1 MANIA
6 VLMGGWSSER
16 DVSLISGAGVVKALQ
31 ELGHQVTAIDVQRDL
46 NGLLRAIHAS
56 ICDVI
61 FNALHGCGGE
71 DGTIQGVLDFIGLPY
86 THSGVTASAVAMEK
100 EVTRALARVNKVPV
114 AEGRLASKSEILAQ
128 NVFFPPFV
136 IKPINEGSSIGVRV
150 VRTEDDLRTM
160 TEDSW
165 IYGENVLIERYI
177 PGRELTVSVLNRRAL
192 CVTELRPHEG
202 FYDYTA
208 KYTAGKTDHLV
219 PAPIPEDIEKALLA
233 YALLMHQVVG
243 CKGVSRSDFRWDDTQ
258 PGTSGIYFLEIN
270 NQPGMTPFSLVP
282 EQAAYCGLSYAQVCQ
297 ILIDEALK
305 DRLFS
310 PSCAKENVA

>member
-1 MANIA
+1 MTNIA

-16 DVSLISGAGVVKALQ
+16 EISLISGAGVVKALQ
-31 ELGHQVTAIDVQRDL
+31 ELGHHVTAIDVQRDL
-46 NGLLRAIHAS
+46 DGLLRAIHAS
-56 ICDVI
+56 NCDVI
-61 FNALHGCGGE
+61 FNALHGRGGE

-100 EVTRALARVNKVPV
+100 EITRALACAYKVPV
-114 AEGRLASKSEILAQ
+114 AEGRLASKDEVLAQ
-128 NVFFPPFV
+128 NVFSLPFV
-136 IKPINEGSSIGVRV
+136 IKPINEGSSVGVRIV
-150 VRTEDDLRTM
+150 KTDEDLQTI

-165 IYGENVLIERYI
+165 IYGEKVLIERYI
-177 PGRELTVSVLNRRAL
+177 PGRELTVSVIGQRAL

-208 KYTAGKTDHLV
+208 KYTAGKTDHLI
-219 PAPIPEDIEKALLA
+219 PAPIPEDVEKALLA

-243 CKGVSRSDFRWDDTQ
+243 CEVVSRSDFRWDDTQ

-297 ILIDEALK
+297 MLVNEALK
-305 DRLFS
+305 KRVSHL
-310 PSCAKENVA
+310 PSEKENAA